1 MKRIGRN
8 RGRGNDP
15 AQLQI
20 EWSTATGRGPVT
32 ATSPLPASGSVAHNP
47 AAPNA
52 QSPLI
57 QYLPWDFKLT
67 FPRPTARAIKAGV
80 ISDEDTT
87 PQAIRA
93 IHEEHAREALRT
105 LRDLDTVL
113 DARRRGVDPSTGR
126 PPQTP
131 AGREQL
137 QERLTNVAGRLEH
150 AFTVLMDTYGSAF
163 GPAAEE
169 AFTKA
174 VRAWHGG
181 IEVAS
186 ERKTPPPSVSPAPKE
201 PRAHADTST
210 KPQARRNS
218 RRIVARLPV
227 PRPLPSAIAAG
238 HFGQEENGKPVRPGV
253 HEVRAITERHA
264 EKLIDLLDSIA
275 IAPADAKDPKLWQF
289 MAGIADYAEVFGQ
302 HAALQLEAYIRR
314 QAALDPASRHER

>member
-1 MKRIGRN
+1 
-8 RGRGNDP
+8 
-15 AQLQI
+15 L
-20 EWSTATGRGPVT
+20 
-32 ATSPLPASGSVAHNP
+32 TSANP

-52 QSPLI
+52 TPPLI
-57 QYLPWDFKLT
+57 QYLPWDFKVT

-93 IHEEHAREALRT
+93 IHEEHAREALAT
-105 LRDLDTVL
+105 LHDLDAVL

-126 PPQTP
+126 PPQTD
-131 AGREQL
+131 ATRGRL
-137 QERLTNVAGRLEH
+137 RERLTKEAERLEH
-150 AFTVLMDTYGSAF
+150 SFNVLVETYGSAF
-163 GPAAEE
+163 GPAAQE

-186 ERKTPPPSVSPAPKE
+186 QRKSPSPSHSPGPEE
-201 PRAHADTST
+201 PRAHAETST
-210 KPQARRNS
+210 KPQARRNC

-238 HFGQEENGKPVRPGV
+238 RFGQEENGKPVRPGT
-253 HEVRAITERHA
+253 HEVREITERHA

-275 IAPADAKDPKLWQF
+275 SAPADAKDARLWQF
-289 MAGIADYAEVFGQ
+289 MATIADYAEDFGQ
-302 HAALQLEAYIRR
+302 HAALQLEAYVRR
-314 QAALDPASRHER
+314 QAALDPNRRHQR